1 MDDQGSVE
9 ARVVRL
15 VIEKLCADNP
25 DAVEI
30 TRDTSFV
37 NDLNADSLDTVELVM
52 KLEEEFDLEIPD
64 EVSDKITTVGEAVD
78 HIEIALN

>member
-1 MDDQGSVE
+1 MDDQGSIE
-9 ARVVRL
+9 ARVIRL

-52 KLEEEFDLEIPD
+52 KLEEEFDLEISD
-64 EVSDKITTVGEAVD
+64 DVSDKITTVGEAID
-78 HIEIALN
+78 HIEQAL

>member
-1 MDDQGSVE
+1 MDDQSSVE
-9 ARVVRL
+9 SRVIRL

-64 EVSDKITTVGEAVD
+64 EISDKIATVGDAID
-78 HIEIALN
+78 HIEQAL